1 VLKTAPYVLAAI
13 LTLAVTPA
21 FGQTSDE
28 WQVGTAPSF
37 SSGKYGTDTRT
48 EVLHTP
54 ITARRLFDDG
64 DITLVFPFTCIWGG
78 GGVTVVNGTPV
89 RTERIGSSGSTS
101 GTTTTRTGTGDSTVR
116 ATSDVAATPDASAVA
131 GTVSTCGL
139 GDIVVRGRYYLLDE
153 HRWMPTIAVRAHVKT
168 PTASAERGLGTGRP
182 DEGVGL
188 EISRTLAGGF
198 MAIVDGGYT
207 VIGKPVGVEYD
218 NNWWY
223 DVGVG
228 QNLAN
233 GAVNLSAFFSEYRAI
248 VPGLANARDIL
259 VALSVKGASGW
270 RIQVSGQ
277 RGLSDGA
284 PDHGVTFSAG
294 RRF

>member
-1 VLKTAPYVLAAI
+1 MSKTTASWVVWAMLILAG
-13 LTLAVTPA
+13 TPA
-21 FGQTSDE
+21 AGHAADGQWQFGST
-28 WQVGTAPSF
+28 PSF

-64 DITLVFPFTCIWGG
+64 DVTLVFPITCIWGN

-89 RTERIGSSGSTS
+89 RQQRLANSAANTQRGGRTAE
-101 GTTTTRTGTGDSTVR
+101 TTG
-116 ATSDVAATPDASAVA
+116 AARN
-131 GTVSTCGL
+131 CGM

-153 HRWMPTIAVRAHVKT
+153 RGWTPTIAVRAHVKT

-188 EISRTLAGGF
+188 EVSRTLARGTIA
-198 MAIVDGGYT
+198 MVDGGYT
-207 VIGKPVGVEYD
+207 VIGKPAGFNFN

-223 DVGVG
+223 DLGIG
-228 QNLAN
+228 QDVAN
-233 GAVNLSAFFSEYRAI
+233 GAVNLSVFFEEYRALL
-248 VPGLANARDIL
+248 PELANGRNVLAAVSL
-259 VALSVKGASGW
+259 KGANGW
-270 RIQVSGQ
+270 RLQVSGEL
-277 RGLSDGA
+277 GLSDSA
-284 PDHGVTFSAG
+284 PDHGITLGAS